1 MLFKTHLLQ
10 LLIVIAFGIYT
21 NQLFADNEAKELS
34 TIDSLKTT
42 LSISTED
49 SIHTELLFLIAKK
62 YQAMLIKDSALVYAN
77 KALTL
82 AEKIPYYSKQADI
95 LLLLGKI
102 ELTNFG
108 PRDRPTKNILKSLQI
123 YTELRDNEGI
133 ARANL
138 QLGILSFEIQN
149 YNDASRYFLEIIN
162 NKNADQNINGTAQYL
177 LALSY
182 SELGEF
188 DNASEMFN
196 LAINNYGGDNPE
208 RIMQINSFYGKMFTN
223 KGNYSKAIEILSEII
238 NANPQLKDNTAL
250 VPAYAFIST
259 AYLNINEY
267 NQSIKYGSL
276 AVELCKGKGSFGI
289 YLIEAEESLYK
300 AYESTGNYIKAFY
313 YLRDLNNLKDSIS
326 SNNILQ
332 RITEMKGKYDL
343 QQEMENEKTEQKIK
357 AAIAQQELKRQKQ
370 FSNTLGGGLLIV
382 FVLALLLLKQ
392 RMRIS
397 KEKKRSD
404 TLLLNIL
411 PEKTAE
417 ELKQTGTAEAKQF
430 EQVSVLFTDFKDFTI
445 LSEKLTPTQ
454 IVKEMHTCFSAFD
467 AIIEKYNIEKIKTI
481 GDSYMAAVGLPT
493 PVENSAEIAVTAA
506 IEIQAYITHR
516 ESELS
521 ETVFSKFE
529 MRCGIHTGSVVAG
542 IVGTKKFQYDIWGDT
557 VNTASRME
565 SNGEVGKV
573 NISQST
579 YNLIK
584 DNPDFIFE
592 SRGIINAKGKGDLQM
607 FFVNLKYTEPIN
619 SDQLKTV

>member
-1 MLFKTHLLQ
+1 MLFKTHSLQ
-10 LLIVIAFGIYT
+10 LLIVLVCGIYT
-21 NQLFADNEAKELS
+21 NQLFAKNEAIELS

-42 LSISTED
+42 LSNSTED
-49 SIHTELLFLIAKK
+49 SIQTEILFLIAKK
-62 YQAMLIKDSALVYAN
+62 YQAMLLKDSALVYAN
-77 KALTL
+77 KALIL
-82 AEKIPYYSKQADI
+82 AERIPYYSKQADI

-123 YTELRDNEGI
+123 YTELHDDVGI
-133 ARANL
+133 TKANM
-138 QLGILSFEIQN
+138 QLGILSFEMQN
-149 YNDASRYFLEIIN
+149 YEDASRYFLEITK
-162 NKNADQNINGTAQYL
+162 NKNATQIVNGTAQYL

-188 DNASEMFN
+188 DKAEEMFN
-196 LAINNYGGDNPE
+196 LAIKNYGNDNAQH
-208 RIMQINSFYGKMFTN
+208 IMQINSFYGKMFTN
-223 KGNYSKAIEILSEII
+223 KGDYTKAIEILSEII
-238 NANPQLKDNTAL
+238 KTNPQLKDSTAL

-259 AYLNINEY
+259 AYLKNNNF

-276 AVELCKGKGSFGI
+276 VVELCKNNGSLGI
-289 YLIEAEESLYK
+289 YLIEAVASLCK
-300 AYESTGNYIKAFY
+300 AYELTGNYKKAFY
-313 YLRDLNNLKDSIS
+313 YLSDLNNMKDSIS

-332 RITEMKGKYDL
+332 RITEMKGKYEF

-370 FSNTLGGGLLIV
+370 FSNSLGIGLLIA
-382 FVLALLLLKQ
+382 FALALLLLKQ

-411 PEKTAE
+411 PETTAE
-417 ELKQTGTAEAKQF
+417 ELKQKGSAEAKQF
-430 EQVSVLFTDFKDFTI
+430 EQVSVLFTDFKNFTL
-445 LSEKLTPTQ
+445 LSEKLTPKQ
-454 IVKEMHTCFSAFD
+454 IVSEIHTCFSAFD
-467 AIIEKYNIEKIKTI
+467 TIIEKYNIEKIKTI
-481 GDSYMAAVGLPT
+481 GDSYMAAAGLPT
-493 PVENSAEIAVTAA
+493 PLENSAQIAVLAA
-506 IEIQAYITHR
+506 LEMQEYLNQR
-516 ESELS
+516 QSELS
-521 ETVFSKFE
+521 EIVISKFE
-529 MRCGIHTGSVVAG
+529 MRCGIHTGTVVAG
-542 IVGTKKFQYDIWGDT
+542 IVGIKKFQYDIWGDT

-584 DNPDFIFE
+584 DNPEFIFE

-607 FFVNLKYTEPIN
+607 YFVDLISKNTAISN
-619 SDQLKTV
+619 Q